1 MSVDQLDKPATKK
14 KPSRDSAKYR
24 ESQLRYLERKKASEK
39 FEPVPFVEE
48 QREILHG
55 PRRGEIFIVL
65 TRQHSNEAV

>member
-1 MSVDQLDKPATKK
+1 MNLDQIDKPRPKK
-14 KPSRDSAKYR
+14 KAKRDPEVFRAST
-24 ESQLRYLERKKASEK
+24 QRYLERKKASDQ